1 MNVKNRNRGLLLL
14 LALTWACGT
23 KQEGKEKAMEEQTME
38 EQTDKGHLL
47 KARLENAIGSAPLG
61 PKTRFVLLPEGLP
74 LYENENTLM
83 VLSRLPLG
91 SRLEVLE
98 ATGQKREEA
107 PYRGEVLKVAHEGR
121 EGYVFSA
128 YLSAYPPPSFAD
140 EREYILKGDVKT
152 YTEEL
157 KGHGLKA
164 RCENP
169 GCDWIFFPGANV
181 QEVYLIARLLLPS
194 LMSRIPLIR
203 YSIEIDHD
211 AEEREADMYIDLPK
225 GRGEGWDRTLEVYID
240 NSVVKEGEI
249 LYWSNWFRGGGKVL
263 LALNP
268 WKMGQDLSMGKMT
281 HRPSPK

>member
-1 MNVKNRNRGLLLL
+1 MNVNRINRGLLLL
-14 LALTWACGT
+14 LALIWACGT
-23 KQEGKEKAMEEQTME
+23 KQEKKEKTMEKQSMEEQA
-38 EQTDKGHLL
+38 DKGHLL

-74 LYENENTLM
+74 LYENEDTLM
-83 VLSRLPLG
+83 VLSRLSLG

-98 ATGQKREEA
+98 ATGQKREEG
-107 PYRGEVLKVAHEGR
+107 PYRGEVLKVAHGNR

-140 EREYILKGDVKT
+140 EREYILKGDVEA
-152 YTEEL
+152 YVEEL
-157 KGHGLKA
+157 KGHGFGTH
-164 RCENP
+164 CENP
-169 GCDWIFFPGANV
+169 QCAWVFFPRASV

-194 LMSRIPLIR
+194 LMAQIPLIR
-203 YSIEIDHD
+203 HLIIEDHD

-249 LYWSNWFRGGGKVL
+249 QYWSNLFRGGGQGTVGFEPME
-263 LALNP
+263 NGTRFIYGEDDP
-268 WKMGQDLSMGKMT
+268 
-281 HRPSPK
+281 

>member
-14 LALTWACGT
+14 LLALIWACGT
-23 KQEGKEKAMEEQTME
+23 KQEGKEKAMEKQSMEEQTME

-98 ATGQKREEA
+98 ARGQKREEA

-152 YTEEL
+152 YVEEL

-164 RCENP
+164 HCEDP
-169 GCDWIFFPGANV
+169 ECVWVFFPGASV

-194 LMSRIPLIR
+194 LMAQIPLIR
-203 YSIEIDHD
+203 HTIIDD
-211 AEEREADMYIDLPK
+211 QMAEEREPDLEIDRPK

-240 NSVVKEGEI
+240 NSVDKEGEI
-249 LYWSNWFRGGGKVL
+249 LNWSNRFRGGVR
-263 LALNP
+263 
-268 WKMGQDLSMGKMT
+268 
-281 HRPSPK
+281 HRSY